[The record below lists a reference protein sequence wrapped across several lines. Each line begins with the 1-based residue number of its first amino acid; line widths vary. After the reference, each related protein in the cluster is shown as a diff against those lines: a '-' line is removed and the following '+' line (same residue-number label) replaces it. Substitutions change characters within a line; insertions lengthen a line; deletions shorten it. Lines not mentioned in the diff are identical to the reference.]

1 MSSQFAGVVL
11 DLMDSQIEERNYV
24 RQSELAKDVDFFL
37 CSDDG
42 LILSTI
48 DQKRRQLEI
57 IARFTEF
64 AQLRITSYKSLEEE
78 GKATELIAD
87 L

>member
-1 MSSQFAGVVL
+1 MSSQFAGVAL
-11 DLMDSQIEERNYV
+11 DFVDSQIEERNYV

-48 DQKRRQLEI
+48 DQKRR
-57 IARFTEF
+57 
-64 AQLRITSYKSLEEE
+64 
-78 GKATELIAD
+78 
-87 L
+87 

>member
-1 MSSQFAGVVL
+1 MSSQFAGVAL
-11 DLMDSQIEERNYV
+11 DFVDSQIEERNYV
-24 RQSELAKDVDFFL
+24 RQSELGKDVDFFL

-64 AQLRITSYKSLEEE
+64 A
-78 GKATELIAD
+78 
-87 L
+87 

>member
-64 AQLRITSYKSLEEE
+64 A
-78 GKATELIAD
+78 
-87 L
+87 